1 MELSTLVF
9 LFVTGVVAGV
19 FNSIAG
25 GATFISFPVLLA
37 SGLPPLVANATNFVA
52 LLPSNAAAVPPFRA
66 ELASLG
72 KQLWRDMAICGA
84 GGLVGVILLLQ
95 LGEATF
101 TALIPWMM
109 LTAVLLFALGNQV
122 RNWINDTFA
131 EGSSGKLGMAL
142 LFLFSI
148 YGGYFGAGLGVIL
161 IAAFTIAGYTVTQM
175 ANAMKNAAGTV
186 IALVSIGIVSA
197 SGLVSWPSAL
207 SMMAG
212 ATIGGYAGGHLS
224 KRISAKLLRNLVIVF
239 GLIVSAVY
247 LWRAYGW

>member
-1 MELSTLVF
+1 MELTTLVF
-9 LFVTGVVAGV
+9 LFATGIVAGI

-52 LLPSNAAAVPPFRA
+52 LLPSNAAAVPPFRK

-72 KQLWRDMAICGA
+72 RRLWRDMAICGA

-101 TALIPWMM
+101 TALVPWMM
-109 LTAVLLFALGNQV
+109 LAAVLLFALGNQV
-122 RNWINDTFA
+122 REWINANFA
-131 EGSSGKLGMAL
+131 QGASGTLGAVL
-142 LFLFSI
+142 LFVFSI

-161 IAAFTIAGYTVTQM
+161 IAAFTIAGYTVAQM

-197 SGLVSWPSAL
+197 SGLVSWPAAL
-207 SMMAG
+207 AMMAG

-224 KRISAKLLRNLVIVF
+224 KRISAKLLRFLVIAF
-239 GLIVSAVY
+239 GLVVSAVY

>member
-1 MELSTLVF
+1 MLAA
-9 LFVTGVVAGV
+9 LFATGIVAGV

-52 LLPSNAAAVPPFRA
+52 LLPSNAAAVPPFRK

-72 KQLWRDMAICGA
+72 PRLWRDLGICAA
-84 GGLVGVILLLQ
+84 GGLVGVLLLLY

-109 LTAVLLFALGNQV
+109 LAAVVLFALGNRG
-122 RNWINDTFA
+122 RNWISANFA
-131 EGSSGKLGMAL
+131 SGADGRAGNVL
-142 LFLFSI
+142 LFVFSI

-161 IAAFTIAGYTVTQM
+161 IAAFTIAGYTVAQM

-197 SGLVSWPSAL
+197 SGLVSWPAAL

-224 KRISAKLLRNLVIVF
+224 KRISAALLRFLVIAF
-239 GLIVSAVY
+239 GLLVSAIY
-247 LWRAYGW
+247 MWRAYGW

>member
-1 MELSTLVF
+1 MELSTLVL
-9 LFVTGVVAGV
+9 LFVTGIVAGV

-37 SGLPPLVANATNFVA
+37 TGLPPLVANATNFVA
-52 LLPSNAAAVPPFRA
+52 LLPSNAAAVPPFRQ
-66 ELASLG
+66 ELLNLG
-72 KQLWRDMAICGA
+72 KRLWRDLAICGA
-84 GGLVGVILLLQ
+84 GGLVGVLLLLQ

-109 LTAVLLFALGNQV
+109 LVAVMLFALGNRV
-122 RNWINDTFA
+122 RDWLNRSFA
-131 EGSSGKLGMAL
+131 QGADGRVGTMM
-142 LFLFSI
+142 LFVFSI

-161 IAAFTIAGYTVTQM
+161 IAAFTIAGYTVAQM

-197 SGLVSWPSAL
+197 SGLVSWPAAL

-224 KRISAKLLRNLVIVF
+224 KRISAKLLRFLVIAF
-239 GLIVSAVY
+239 GLLVSIIY
-247 LWRAYGW
+247 MWRAYGW

>member
-1 MELSTLVF
+1 MELTTLAL
-9 LFVTGVVAGV
+9 LFATDIVAGV

-52 LLPSNAAAVPPFRA
+52 LLPSNAAAVPPFRR

-109 LTAVLLFALGNQV
+109 LIAVLLFAFGNHV
-122 RNWINDTFA
+122 RIWINNTFA
-131 EGSSGKLGMAL
+131 EGSSGILGMIL

-161 IAAFTIAGYTVTQM
+161 IAAFTIAGYTVAQM
-175 ANAMKNAAGTV
+175 ANAMKMRQEQ
-186 IALVSIGIVSA
+186 S
-197 SGLVSWPSAL
+197 
-207 SMMAG
+207 
-212 ATIGGYAGGHLS
+212 
-224 KRISAKLLRNLVIVF
+224 
-239 GLIVSAVY
+239 
-247 LWRAYGW
+247 